1 MSKINVAEFLP
12 SAFSN
17 EQAEIL
23 KEKISDA
30 LKEDDKVIIDFAGIT
45 KFTTLFFNFSTG
57 FFVSTLGKEKYDKI
71 FDVINLNELGDSTY
85 THSYNNCIR
94 DEIGKAEEIQSKI
107 MDIIKSTDD
116 I

>member
-30 LKEDDKVIIDFAGIT
+30 LKEDDKVIIY
-45 KFTTLFFNFSTG
+45 
-57 FFVSTLGKEKYDKI
+57 FVSDL
-71 FDVINLNELGDSTY
+71 F
-85 THSYNNCIR
+85 SYY
-94 DEIGKAEEIQSKI
+94 
-107 MDIIKSTDD
+107 
-116 I
+116 